1 MLPESLLCL
10 LNAAFVLAQTRQSLP
25 LNQITPFTPT
35 TLPNP
40 SLFSI
45 PSANTLSVS
54 VALCAANASPR
65 FFITNSSRIDDPGP
79 GGGQDVFEIQI
90 NNGHGNWTGIF
101 KDGGTLSVVDGG
113 QASFE
118 LAVSDDGTFSTSPL
132 NSYSRGVIDMTQ
144 WKKVQYM
151 NCYEVCLS

>member
-1 MLPESLLCL
+1 M
-10 LNAAFVLAQTRQSLP
+10 
-25 LNQITPFTPT
+25 
-35 TLPNP
+35 
-40 SLFSI
+40 
-45 PSANTLSVS
+45 
-54 VALCAANASPR
+54 
-65 FFITNSSRIDDPGP
+65 
-79 GGGQDVFEIQI
+79 FEIQI

-132 NSYSRGVIDMTQ
+132 NSYSRGVVDMTQ